1 MPFGD
6 VIHVVDLCR
15 AGGSEDLSSHGGEVG
30 RDACIST
37 FPEASGG
44 SVERR

>member
-6 VIHVVDLCR
+6 VIHVVDVWR
-15 AGGSEDLSSHGGEVG
+15 GSEDLSSHGGEVG